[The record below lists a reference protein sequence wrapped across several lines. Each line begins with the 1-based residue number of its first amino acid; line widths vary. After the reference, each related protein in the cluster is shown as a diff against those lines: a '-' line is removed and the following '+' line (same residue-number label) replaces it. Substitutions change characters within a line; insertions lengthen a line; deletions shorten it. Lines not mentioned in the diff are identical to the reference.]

1 MAPGLLRP
9 LGAPATPTSPRGPA
23 RCTESARASHSP
35 GPPRPR
41 LTWVPGHPEPSRPP
55 PARTGAGR
63 SPTPNFPPRALGA
76 CPAPGLE
83 VHSPAAAKGQGREES
98 GEEAGGRS
106 PRQPPAA
113 GNLEGALESARAA
126 AVASG
131 LTPLGGSW
139 ERGRGKPAGPS
150 AQGVGGDPDSQLPA
164 LALAQP
170 PGCTVLAPGLRPEG
184 GARAGASRPV
194 SARLSTE
201 VSWWPEPQTGCSHS
215 VPHGHQ
221 SQRSPPQLAMTAEDS
236 PAPSL
241 AKRQILLW
249 LLNLLDY
256 SQNCPMVLLFL
267 RVLLDIR
274 NRKCTFIWK
283 DPSLNSD
290 LQGWGRCAEEH
301 LGVLILF
308 SFSLKRCLK
317 RIILLSQPPYLDI
330 VLVKEDYCEI
340 FCHLCRNSVWIL
352 GV

>member
-1 MAPGLLRP
+1 MAAVRASPQPRVTLK
-9 LGAPATPTSPRGPA
+9 APSRVRARRLWRAGSPR
-23 RCTESARASHSP
+23 
-35 GPPRPR
+35 
-41 LTWVPGHPEPSRPP
+41 W
-55 PARTGAGR
+55 AG
-63 SPTPNFPPRALGA
+63 
-76 CPAPGLE
+76 
-83 VHSPAAAKGQGREES
+83 
-98 GEEAGGRS
+98 
-106 PRQPPAA
+106 
-113 GNLEGALESARAA
+113 
-126 AVASG
+126 
-131 LTPLGGSW
+131 GGSW

-164 LALAQP
+164 LALGQP

-194 SARLSTE
+194 SAWLSTE

-249 LLNLLDY
+249 LPNLLDY

-340 FCHLCRNSVWIL
+340 FCHLCRNSVWTL
-352 GV
+352 GA